1 MRLIWSSLVFVPLV
15 FGCAAA
21 TASPP
26 MSDACEIRAI
36 ETSMGMRL
44 ESVVYGAPG
53 STGSYSL
60 SLLKSGPGGTSE
72 VRQGGDYEIGPA
84 GVAVVS
90 TTEVSHDARDGYSAV
105 MTVDDPSGHHR
116 CEL

>member
-1 MRLIWSSLVFVPLV
+1 MRLLWTSFVFVPLV

-21 TASPP
+21 TASQPSP
-26 MSDACEIRAI
+26 DACEIRAI

-44 ESVVYGAPG
+44 ESVVYGVPG

-84 GVAVVS
+84 GDAVVS
-90 TTEVSHDARDGYSAV
+90 VTEVSHNARDGYSAV
-105 MTVDDPSGHHR
+105 MTVDDSYGHYR

>member
-1 MRLIWSSLVFVPLV
+1 MRLIWTSFVFVPLV

-26 MSDACEIRAI
+26 VSDACEIRAI

-60 SLLKSGPGGTSE
+60 SFTKAGPGGTSE
-72 VRQGGDYEIGPA
+72 VRQGGDYEIGPE
-84 GVAVVS
+84 GDAVVS
-90 TTEVSHDARDGYSAV
+90 VTEVSHDARDGYSAV
-105 MTVDDPSGHHR
+105 MTVDDRSGHYR